1 MTESPSGT
9 SPRTTSL
16 HAARRDAE
24 LAELAAGARPDVL
37 VVGGGVTGTAAALDA
52 ARRGLSVALVEAGDL
67 ANHCPRWSDFLPDG
81 RPRDG
86 RPAELARARRD
97 AVEREVLLRTTA
109 PHLVRTVPLLVPLH
123 NGVPRG
129 AELGLLARSNS
140 ANAMRVAAGTPAT
153 TLPAPRRV
161 PAAEARAL
169 APGLSV
175 PGLRGGLL
183 EFGGQLPDEAR
194 LTVALARTA
203 AGLGARVLTRVR
215 ATRLHRDGADVVDR
229 LGDSEIR
236 LKARAVINATGPR
249 SAELVDRP
257 PLSVFRTPGVVLDAA
272 AVGLTA
278 TGLTAPTADDSGQA
292 VRCVPQPGNR
302 LLVTAGSV
310 EPDGTPPETAERPK
324 PSDSE
329 ASGLLAAAAELLGP
343 AARAAAPLDSQVVSH
358 AAPRR
363 TGGRLGASRGTG
375 GATLEALSDSRNR
388 EHHVHTSPAGVI
400 SVLRGALAPYRTA
413 AVEAVDRAVRDC
425 GLRAGNSRTAKTP
438 LVGAAD
444 RGKLAELGAERRL
457 IDRYGTEAERVSAMT
472 ELDPALGESVVPELS
487 TSAAEVVWA
496 VRHEGAM
503 NAADVLDRRMPPGL
517 SSEVRARA
525 LSRVADLVTRALRG
539 VYH

>member
-1 MTESPSGT
+1 MTDSPSGT
-9 SPRTTSL
+9 SPRATSL

-52 ARRGLSVALVEAGDL
+52 AGRGLSVALVEAEDL
-67 ANHCPRWSDFLPDG
+67 ANHCPRWSDILPDG
-81 RPRDG
+81 RPHDG
-86 RPAELARARRD
+86 RPAELVRARRD

-109 PHLVRTVPLLVPLH
+109 PHLVRPLPLLVPLDS
-123 NGVPRG
+123 GVPRR
-129 AELGLLARSNS
+129 AELGLLAHSNS

-153 TLPAPRRV
+153 TLPAPRRI
-161 PAAEARAL
+161 PAPEARAL

-183 EFGGQLPDEAR
+183 EFGVQQPDEAR
-194 LTVALARTA
+194 LAVALARTA

-215 ATRLHRDGADVVDR
+215 AIRLHRDGADVLDR

-236 LKARAVINATGPR
+236 LRARAVINATGPR

-257 PLSVFRTPGVVLDAA
+257 PLNTFRTPGVVLDAA
-272 AVGLTA
+272 AVGATA
-278 TGLTAPTADDSGQA
+278 TGLIAPRAEGSGKA

-310 EPDGTPPETAERPK
+310 ELGGTPPEATGRPE

-329 ASGLLAAAAELLGP
+329 TSGLLAAAAGLLGP
-343 AARAAAPLDSQVVSH
+343 AARAAHSLDGQVVSH
-358 AAPRR
+358 AVPRR
-363 TGGRLGASRGTG
+363 TDGRGGSARGTG
-375 GATLEALSDSRNR
+375 GATLEALSDSRKR

-438 LVGAAD
+438 LVGATD
-444 RGKLAELGAERRL
+444 RGKLAELDAERRL
-457 IDRYGTEAERVSAMT
+457 IDRYGTEAERVSAIT
-472 ELDPALGESVVPELS
+472 ELDPTLREPIVPELS
-487 TSAAEVVWA
+487 TSAVEVVWA

-503 NAADVLDRRMPPGL
+503 NAADVLDRRVRPGL
-517 SSEVRARA
+517 PPEVRARA
-525 LSRVADLVTRALRG
+525 LPRVADLVTRALRG

>member
-1 MTESPSGT
+1 MTESPTST
-9 SPRTTSL
+9 SPRATSL

-52 ARRGLSVALVEAGDL
+52 TRRGLSVALIESGDL
-67 ANHCPRWSDFLPDG
+67 ANHSPRWSDVLPDG

-86 RPAELARARRD
+86 RPVALARARRD
-97 AVEREVLLRTTA
+97 AVEREVLLRTIA
-109 PHLVRTVPLLVPLH
+109 PHLVRTVPLLVPLGS
-123 NGVPRG
+123 GVPRG
-129 AELGLLARSNS
+129 VELGLLTRSNS
-140 ANAMRVAAGTPAT
+140 ANAMRVAAGTPAS
-153 TLPAPRRV
+153 TLPVPRRV

-169 APGLSV
+169 VPGLSV

-183 EFGGQLPDEAR
+183 EFGAQLPDEAR
-194 LTVALARTA
+194 LAVALARTA

-215 ATRLHRDGADVVDR
+215 ATRLHRDGADVLDR

-236 LKARAVINATGPR
+236 LKARAVINAAGPR

-257 PLSVFRTPGVVLDAA
+257 PLRIFRTPGIVLDAA

-302 LLVTAGSV
+302 LLVTAGTV

-324 PSDSE
+324 PSDAE
-329 ASGLLAAAAELLGP
+329 AGGLLAAAAELLGP
-343 AARAAAPLDSQVVSH
+343 AARAADHLDSQVVSH
-358 AAPRR
+358 VVPRR
-363 TGGRLGASRGTG
+363 ARSRRGVSRGAG
-375 GATLEALSDSRNR
+375 GTTRGSADPRSR

-438 LVGAAD
+438 LVGAAE
-444 RGKLAELGAERRL
+444 RGKLAELDAEQRL

-472 ELDPALGESVVPELS
+472 ELDPALGEPVVPELS

-496 VRHEGAM
+496 VRHEGAT
-503 NAADVLDRRMPPGL
+503 NAEDVLDRRMPPGL

-525 LSRVADLVTRALRG
+525 LPRVTDLVTRALRG